1 MAFETG
7 GKEEDHNKKKG
18 DRTMRLSMNTLVR
31 ALIVTGILVVWVA
44 ALGGRGGRGSVPLA
58 MLTTFVLIVAAVAH
72 ARWLKANACRVI
84 RSYPFPGFLRDKLRA
99 AHPELDDAG
108 VRNVERGLRQFFIAS
123 AQAGGRFV
131 AMPSK
136 VVDSLWHEY
145 ILYTR
150 GYEAFCQKAFGRML
164 HHTPAEALPQDKAA
178 SSQQAQKF
186 AGLRRAW
193 YWSCK
198 EEAIDPRK
206 PSRLPLLFAL
216 DSSLAIAGG
225 FAYVADCSLLGAD
238 RGSTHCGT
246 SFGCG
251 SSCGSGDSSSS
262 DGSSCGG
269 DGGGGCGGGD

>member
-1 MAFETG
+1 M
-7 GKEEDHNKKKG
+7 N
-18 DRTMRLSMNTLVR
+18 LSMTLLVR
-31 ALIVTGILVVWVA
+31 ALTGAGILAAWLA
-44 ALGGRGGRGSVPLA
+44 ALRGRGGSVPLA

-72 ARWLKANACRVI
+72 TRWLKANACRVI

-178 SSQQAQKF
+178 GSQQAQKF

-216 DSSLAIAGG
+216 DSSLAITGG
-225 FAYVADCSLLGAD
+225 FTYVADCSLLGAD
-238 RGSTHCGT
+238 RGTDRNTTHCGT

-262 DGSSCGG
+262 SSDGSSCGSG
-269 DGGGGCGGGD
+269 DGGGGGCGGD

>member
-1 MAFETG
+1 MTELLQLNFRRRIQALLWGRRLLWAAGIVAVLFWRTG
-7 GKEEDHNKKKG
+7 W
-18 DRTMRLSMNTLVR
+18 
-31 ALIVTGILVVWVA
+31 ALFATIAIGIV
-44 ALGGRGGRGSVPLA
+44 LGGA
-58 MLTTFVLIVAAVAH
+58 
-72 ARWLKANACRVI
+72 LKAWEMSSRRQFVREA
-84 RSYPFPGFLRDKLRA
+84 SFPRFLGAKLRA
-99 AHPELDDAG
+99 TYPQLQERDTDL
-108 VRNVERGLRQFFIAS
+108 VLRGLRQFFMAHLRS
-123 AQAGGRFV
+123 QRKFV

-150 GYEAFCQKAFGRML
+150 GYEAFCRKAFGRML
-164 HHTPAEALPQDKAA
+164 HHTPAEALPPSRQTGSRRAH
-178 SSQQAQKF
+178 QF

-225 FAYVADCSLLGAD
+225 FAYVPDCSLLGAD
-238 RGSTHCGT
+238 RGTNGTATHCGT

-262 DGSSCGG
+262 DGSGGDGSGGDGGGG
-269 DGGGGCGGGD
+269 DGGGGCGGGGD

>member
-1 MAFETG
+1 MTLST
-7 GKEEDHNKKKG
+7 
-18 DRTMRLSMNTLVR
+18 TMLVR
-31 ALIVTGILVVWVA
+31 ALIGAGILAAWAA
-44 ALGGRGGRGSVPLA
+44 ALGSRRGSVPLA
-58 MLTTFVLIVAAVAH
+58 MFATFALIVVAAAH
-72 ARWLKANACRVI
+72 SSWLKANARRVI
-84 RSYPFPGFLRDKLRA
+84 RSHPFPAFLRDKLRA
-99 AHPELDDAG
+99 AHPQLDDAAA
-108 VRNVERGLRQFFIAS
+108 RDVERALRQFFIAS

-145 ILYTR
+145 ILCTR
-150 GYEAFCQKAFGRML
+150 GYEAFCRKAFGRML
-164 HHTPAEALPQDKAA
+164 HHTPAEALPAGA
-178 SSQQAQKF
+178 GANSRQALKF

-206 PSRLPLLFAL
+206 PTRLPLLFAL

-225 FAYVADCSLLGAD
+225 FAYVPDCSLLGAD
-238 RGSTHCGT
+238 RGGTHCGT

-251 SSCGSGDSSSS
+251 SSCGSGDSSGG

-269 DGGGGCGGGD
+269 DGGGGCGGGGD

>member
-1 MAFETG
+1 
-7 GKEEDHNKKKG
+7 
-18 DRTMRLSMNTLVR
+18 MRLSMTTLLR
-31 ALIVTGILVVWVA
+31 ALIAAGILA
-44 ALGGRGGRGSVPLA
+44 AWLAAFFGGRGGRGGSVPLA
-58 MLTTFVLIVAAVAH
+58 MLTTFVLIVVAVAH
-72 ARWLKANACRVI
+72 SRWLKANACRVI
-84 RSYPFPGFLRDKLRA
+84 RAHPFPSFLRDKLRA
-99 AHPELDDAG
+99 AHPQLDDAAA
-108 VRNVERGLRQFFIAS
+108 RDVERALRQFFIAS

-150 GYEAFCQKAFGRML
+150 GYEAFCRKAFGRML
-164 HHTPAEALPQDKAA
+164 HHTPAEALPPSRQTGSRRAH
-178 SSQQAQKF
+178 QF

-225 FAYVADCSLLGAD
+225 FAYVPDCSLLGAD
-238 RGSTHCGT
+238 RGTNGTATHCGT

-262 DGSSCGG
+262 GDGSSSDGSGGDGGGG
-269 DGGGGCGGGD
+269 DGGGGCGGGGD

>member
-1 MAFETG
+1 
-7 GKEEDHNKKKG
+7 
-18 DRTMRLSMNTLVR
+18 MRPSMTTLVR
-31 ALIVTGILVVWVA
+31 ALIATGILVAWVA
-44 ALGGRGGRGSVPLA
+44 ALGRRNGSVPLA
-58 MLTTFVLIVAAVAH
+58 MLATFLLIVAAVAH
-72 ARWLKANACRVI
+72 WRWLKANACRVI
-84 RSYPFPGFLRDKLRA
+84 RAYPFPGFLRDKLRA
-99 AHPELDDAG
+99 AHPQLDEAAL
-108 VRNVERGLRQFFIAS
+108 RNVERGLRQFFIAS
-123 AQAGGRFV
+123 AQADGRFV

-136 VVDSLWHEY
+136 VVDALWHEY

-150 GYEAFCQKAFGRML
+150 GYEAFCRKAFGRLL
-164 HHTPAEALPQDKAA
+164 HHTPAEALPPGKKPG
-178 SSQQAQKF
+178 SRQAQQF

-225 FAYVADCSLLGAD
+225 FAYVPDCSLLGAG
-238 RGSTHCGT
+238 RGTDGNTTHCGT

-251 SSCGSGDSSSS
+251 SSCGSGGSGDSGSS

-269 DGGGGCGGGD
+269 DGGGGGGCGGGGD

>member
-1 MAFETG
+1 
-7 GKEEDHNKKKG
+7 
-18 DRTMRLSMNTLVR
+18 MRPSMTTLVR
-31 ALIVTGILVVWVA
+31 ALIVTGILAAWVA
-44 ALGGRGGRGSVPLA
+44 ALGGRNGSVPLA
-58 MLTTFVLIVAAVAH
+58 LLTTLLLIVAAVGH
-72 ARWLKANACRVI
+72 SRWLKAHACRVI
-84 RSYPFPGFLRDKLRA
+84 RAHPFPGFLRDKLRA
-99 AHPELDDAG
+99 AHPQLDDAAL
-108 VRNVERGLRQFFIAS
+108 RDVERGLRQFFIAS

-150 GYEAFCQKAFGRML
+150 GYEAFCHKAFGRML
-164 HHTPAEALPQDKAA
+164 HHTPAEALPQDRGG
-178 SSQQAQKF
+178 SSQQAQQF

-225 FAYVADCSLLGAD
+225 FAYVPDCSLLGAG
-238 RGSTHCGT
+238 RGIDGNTTHCGT

-251 SSCGSGDSSSS
+251 SSCGSGSSSSS

-269 DGGGGCGGGD
+269 DGGGGGCGGD

>member
-1 MAFETG
+1 MTIS
-7 GKEEDHNKKKG
+7 H
-18 DRTMRLSMNTLVR
+18 TTLLR
-31 ALIVTGILVVWVA
+31 ALLALTLGATWFYAAPRGHLLL
-44 ALGGRGGRGSVPLA
+44 ALGFSAAILIAWFGHAHWQRRSARQVVLDHPL
-58 MLTTFVLIVAAVAH
+58 
-72 ARWLKANACRVI
+72 
-84 RSYPFPGFLRDKLRA
+84 PGFLRGKLRE
-99 AHPELDDAG
+99 HYPQLDDAQ
-108 VRNVERGLRQFFIAS
+108 VRQVERGLRQFFLAS
-123 AQAGGRFV
+123 AQADGKFV

-136 VVDSLWHEY
+136 VVDALWHEY

-150 GYEAFCQKAFGRML
+150 GYEAFCRKAFGRLL
-164 HHTPAEALPQDKAA
+164 HHTPAEALPPGKRPG
-178 SSQQAQKF
+178 SRQAQQF

-225 FAYVADCSLLGAD
+225 FAYVPDCSLLGAG
-238 RGSTHCGT
+238 RGTDGNTTHCGT

-251 SSCGSGDSSSS
+251 SSCGSGGSGDSSSS

-269 DGGGGCGGGD
+269 DGGGGCGGGGD